1 MRKNYNPWLLPPCL
15 RKIRFYCKM
24 IIIPITVFQLIRTL
38 FVPTTGDFL
47 LLAVLIGLCVAF
59 YKDFI

>member
-15 RKIRFYCKM
+15 RKIRFYCKA
-24 IIIPITVFQLIRTL
+24 IVIPICCFQLIRTL

-47 LLAVLIGLCVAF
+47 LLICLIGLCVAF
-59 YKDFI
+59 HKDLI